1 MKYKLLGPLLFL
13 YLFCFSFNSLSD
25 DSLKFAVNNKLRGS
39 ENISRDKYRNP
50 YDTLSFFEI
59 SRNKKVLEVI
69 PGTGWYTE
77 IISKYM
83 RGTQNFY
90 VLMYG
95 QPQLDILKKI
105 QKKFSEKFD
114 NNESFGDV
122 QKLYFNENLEVTD
135 KNGYFDLIVTF
146 RNTHNWLQ
154 MNKADE
160 AYNSISKLLKKGGIL
175 GVVQHRAS
183 ENVKENFSKGY
194 VKEDFLIKQ
203 IEKQGLKF
211 IEKSEINSNPRDLK
225 NYKKGVWSLPP
236 RFSDGKK
243 TKYLNI
249 GESDRMTL
257 KFIKL

>member
-77 IISKYM
+77 IISRYL

-95 QPQLDILKKI
+95 QPKLDILKKI

-122 QKLYFNENLEVTD
+122 KKLYFNENLDVTD
-135 KNGYFDLIVTF
+135 KNDYFDLIVTF

-183 ENVKENFSKGY
+183 ENIKENFSKGY

-225 NYKKGVWSLPP
+225 SYKKGVWSLPP

>member
-1 MKYKLLGPLLFL
+1 MKYKLLGTLLFL
-13 YLFCFSFNSLSD
+13 CLFCFSFNSLSD
-25 DSLKFAVNNKLRGS
+25 DSLKFAVNNNLRGS

-83 RGTQNFY
+83 RGTRNFY

-95 QPQLDILKKI
+95 QPKLDILKKI
-105 QKKFSEKFD
+105 QKKFSEKFK
-114 NNESFGDV
+114 NNESFGDIK
-122 QKLYFNENLEVTD
+122 KLYFNKNLDVTD
-135 KNGYFDLIVTF
+135 KNGYFDLILTF

-154 MNKADE
+154 MKKADE
-160 AYNSISKLLKKGGIL
+160 VYSSISKLLKRGGIL

-183 ENVKENFSKGY
+183 ENDKENFSKGY
-194 VKEDFLIKQ
+194 VKENFLIKK
-203 IEKQGLKF
+203 IENQGFKF

>member
-1 MKYKLLGPLLFL
+1 
-13 YLFCFSFNSLSD
+13 
-25 DSLKFAVNNKLRGS
+25 
-39 ENISRDKYRNP
+39 
-50 YDTLSFFEI
+50 
-59 SRNKKVLEVI
+59 
-69 PGTGWYTE
+69 
-77 IISKYM
+77 
-83 RGTQNFY
+83 
-90 VLMYG
+90 
-95 QPQLDILKKI
+95 
-105 QKKFSEKFD
+105 
-114 NNESFGDV
+114 
-122 QKLYFNENLEVTD
+122 
-135 KNGYFDLIVTF
+135 
-146 RNTHNWLQ
+146 

>member
-114 NNESFGDV
+114 NNESFGDI
-122 QKLYFNENLEVTD
+122 QKLYFNPTIRCTD
-135 KNGYFDLIVTF
+135 RSHTISANWMLTTT
-146 RNTHNWLQ
+146 NTT
-154 MNKADE
+154 
-160 AYNSISKLLKKGGIL
+160 
-175 GVVQHRAS
+175 V
-183 ENVKENFSKGY
+183 SKG
-194 VKEDFLIKQ
+194 V
-203 IEKQGLKF
+203 
-211 IEKSEINSNPRDLK
+211 
-225 NYKKGVWSLPP
+225 
-236 RFSDGKK
+236 
-243 TKYLNI
+243 
-249 GESDRMTL
+249 
-257 KFIKL
+257 

>member
-1 MKYKLLGPLLFL
+1 M
-13 YLFCFSFNSLSD
+13 
-25 DSLKFAVNNKLRGS
+25 R
-39 ENISRDKYRNP
+39 
-50 YDTLSFFEI
+50 
-59 SRNKKVLEVI
+59 
-69 PGTGWYTE
+69 
-77 IISKYM
+77 SKYL

-95 QPQLDILKKI
+95 QPKLDILKKI

-122 QKLYFNENLEVTD
+122 KKLYFNENLDVTD

-154 MNKADE
+154 MKKADE
-160 AYNSISKLLKKGGIL
+160 AYYSISKLLKRGGIL

-183 ENVKENFSKGY
+183 ENDKDNFSKGY
-194 VKEDFLIKQ
+194 VKENFLIKK
-203 IEKQGLKF
+203 IENQGFKF

>member
-105 QKKFSEKFD
+105 QKKFSEKFN

-122 QKLYFNENLEVTD
+122 KKLYFNENLDIND

>member
-1 MKYKLLGPLLFL
+1 MKYKLLSPLLFL
-13 YLFCFSFNSLSD
+13 LLFSFSFNSLSD
-25 DSLKFAVNNKLRGS
+25 DSLKFAVNNNLRGS

-83 RGTQNFY
+83 RGTRNFY

-95 QPQLDILKKI
+95 QPKLDIIKKI

-154 MNKADE
+154 MKKADE
-160 AYNSISKLLKKGGIL
+160 AYNSISKLLKRGGIL

-183 ENVKENFSKGY
+183 ESDKDNFSKGY
-194 VKEDFLIKQ
+194 VKENFLIKK
-203 IEKQGLKF
+203 IENQGFKF

>member
-13 YLFCFSFNSLSD
+13 YLFCFSFNSFSD

-77 IISKYM
+77 IISKYL

-95 QPQLDILKKI
+95 QPKLDILKKI
-105 QKKFSEKFD
+105 QKEFSEKF
-114 NNESFGDV
+114 NNNKSFGDV
-122 QKLYFNENLEVTD
+122 KKLYFNENLDVTD

>member
-1 MKYKLLGPLLFL
+1 MKYKLIGSLLFL
-13 YLFCFSFNSLSD
+13 YLFCFSFYSLSD

-77 IISKYM
+77 IISKYL

-95 QPQLDILKKI
+95 QPKLDILKKI
-105 QKKFSEKFD
+105 QKEFSEKF
-114 NNESFGDV
+114 NNNKSFGDV
-122 QKLYFNENLEVTD
+122 KKLYFNENLDVTD

>member
-1 MKYKLLGPLLFL
+1 VKYKLLSSLLFL
-13 YLFCFSFNSLSD
+13 LLFSFSFNSLSD
-25 DSLKFAVNNKLRGS
+25 DSLKFAVNNNLRGS

-83 RGTQNFY
+83 RGTRNFY

-95 QPQLDILKKI
+95 QPKLDIIKKI

-154 MNKADE
+154 MKKADE
-160 AYNSISKLLKKGGIL
+160 AYNSISKLLKRGGIL

-183 ENVKENFSKGY
+183 ESDKDNFSKGY
-194 VKEDFLIKQ
+194 VKENFLIKK
-203 IEKQGLKF
+203 IENQGFKF

>member
-1 MKYKLLGPLLFL
+1 MKYKLLSPLLFL
-13 YLFCFSFNSLSD
+13 CLFCFSFNSLSD
-25 DSLKFAVNNKLRGS
+25 DSLKFAVNNNLRGS

-50 YDTLSFFEI
+50 YETLSFFEI

-83 RGTQNFY
+83 RGTRNFY

-95 QPQLDILKKI
+95 QPKLDILKKI

-122 QKLYFNENLEVTD
+122 KKLYFNENLDVTD
-135 KNGYFDLIVTF
+135 KKGYFDLIVTF

-160 AYNSISKLLKKGGIL
+160 AYKSISKLLKKGGIL

-183 ENVKENFSKGY
+183 ENDEENFSKGY

>member
-13 YLFCFSFNSLSD
+13 YLFCFSFNSLSN

-77 IISKYM
+77 IISKYL

-90 VLMYG
+90 VLMYD
-95 QPQLDILKKI
+95 QPKLDILKKI

-114 NNESFGDV
+114 NNNSFGDV
-122 QKLYFNENLEVTD
+122 KKLYFNENLDVTD

-160 AYNSISKLLKKGGIL
+160 AYKSISKLLKKGGIL

-183 ENVKENFSKGY
+183 ENDEENFSKGY

>member
-77 IISKYM
+77 IISKYL

-95 QPQLDILKKI
+95 RPKLDILKKI

-114 NNESFGDV
+114 NNESFGNV
-122 QKLYFNENLEVTD
+122 KKLYFNENLDVTD
-135 KNGYFDLIVTF
+135 KNGYFDLVVTF

-183 ENVKENFSKGY
+183 ENIKENFSKGY

>member
-1 MKYKLLGPLLFL
+1 MKYKLLSPLLFL
-13 YLFCFSFNSLSD
+13 CLFCFSFNSLSD
-25 DSLKFAVNNKLRGS
+25 DSLKFAVNNNLRGS

-50 YDTLSFFEI
+50 YETLSFFEI

-83 RGTQNFY
+83 RGTRNFY

-95 QPQLDILKKI
+95 QPKLDILKKI

-122 QKLYFNENLEVTD
+122 KKLYFNENLDVTD

-154 MNKADE
+154 MKKADE
-160 AYNSISKLLKKGGIL
+160 AYYSISKLLKRGGIL

-183 ENVKENFSKGY
+183 ENDKDNFSKAYVKENF
-194 VKEDFLIKQ
+194 LIKK
-203 IEKQGLKF
+203 IENQGFKF

-236 RFSDGKK
+236 RFSDEKK

>member
-13 YLFCFSFNSLSD
+13 YLFCFSFNSLSN
-25 DSLKFAVNNKLRGS
+25 DSLKFALNNKLRGS

-77 IISKYM
+77 IISKYL

-90 VLMYG
+90 VLMYD
-95 QPQLDILKKI
+95 QPKLDILKKI

-114 NNESFGDV
+114 NNNSFGDV
-122 QKLYFNENLEVTD
+122 KKLYFNENLDVTD

-160 AYNSISKLLKKGGIL
+160 AYKSISKLLKKGGIL

-183 ENVKENFSKGY
+183 ENDEENFSKGY